1 MKFLL
6 KITLAIACVFLFA
19 CDDTSSAFSPA
30 EPNSVN
36 SSSESADGSSS
47 DSAEISSSA
56 KESSS
61 SNEKSSSSSE
71 KSSSSS
77 EKSISS
83 SEISSSSAMSSSSS
97 EQSSAK
103 SSSSSIE
110 SSSSS
115 EEPPVQKVCGDE
127 GTEGWFKC
135 SSKESYLN
143 PDIQYDSIVDE
154 RDGKVYKIVQI
165 GEQVWMAQNLDYR
178 GDTAANPELAEY
190 ASCYMLDS
198 NYCTVAGSLYSWWG
212 AVDCYSGCQFKDQVV
227 HGACP
232 RGWHIPSKSDM
243 QTLIYSVA
251 RVSSDSLVGQALK
264 STTGWSN
271 DSNGTDLFGFS
282 AIPTGYRGSAPRG
295 PNYVVGG
302 GGYVDLRSTTCFW
315 TSQAVYSESWAY
327 SLRLR
332 SNENTAELVYQYW
345 QKSYRCSVRCVK
357 D

>member
-6 KITLAIACVFLFA
+6 KTALAIACVFFFA
-19 CDDTSSAFSPA
+19 CDDTSSAF
-30 EPNSVN
+30 EPSESNSVS
-36 SSSESADGSSS
+36 SSSETTDSSSS

-56 KESSS
+56 TSSSGKSVSSSENASSSEMSSS
-61 SNEKSSSSSE
+61 SGEQSSSSSVQ
-71 KSSSSS
+71 SSSSAR
-77 EKSISS
+77 
-83 SEISSSSAMSSSSS
+83 SSSSAM
-97 EQSSAK
+97 

-178 GDTAANPELAEY
+178 GDTTANPELAES